1 MRLADKPPSKWQVY
15 EQILQVPFYAVFD
28 RIQNQFRLFI
38 LTGGRYQEQDL
49 PERRF
54 WFEELGLGL
63 GVWTGPYRGVN
74 GRWLRWYDADWTC
87 IPTPAEEAE
96 RERQRA
102 EAAEAALNQ
111 AQSAAQQAQ
120 EQAISNFLAMGLD
133 VAQIAAA
140 LGVSEALVQQVRDGL
155 GD

>member
-1 MRLADKPPSKWQVY
+1 M
-15 EQILQVPFYAVFD
+15 
-28 RIQNQFRLFI
+28 
-38 LTGGRYQEQDL
+38 

-63 GVWTGPYRGVN
+63 GVWNGPYRGVN
-74 GRWLRWYDADWTC
+74 GRWLRWYDADWTY
-87 IPTPAEEAE
+87 IPTPAEEAETARQAAEQERQAAE

-111 AQSAAQQAQ
+111 AQSEAQQAQ
-120 EQAISNFLAMGLD
+120 EQAINNFLAMGLD

-140 LGVSEALVQQVRDGL
+140 LGVSEALVQRVRDGL